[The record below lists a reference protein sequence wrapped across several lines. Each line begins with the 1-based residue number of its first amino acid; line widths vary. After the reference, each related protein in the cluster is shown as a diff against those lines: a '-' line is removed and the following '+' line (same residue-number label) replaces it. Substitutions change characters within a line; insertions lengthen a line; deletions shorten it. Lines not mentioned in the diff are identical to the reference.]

1 VSAGTPSL
9 HRDPRLEGLPWH
21 DLLAM
26 GRTEVARELLL
37 SPPWLFGALA
47 CASRGWWPAA
57 LACSFLFFLAG
68 IRQAH
73 GAEHGTLGLSR
84 RATDAVMFVLSG
96 LMLGS
101 IHAVQVTHLRH
112 HARCMEEDD
121 VEGFTARG
129 GALAAILLGPL
140 FSARLALEGLRRGTR
155 TQRRWIR
162 AELAMTAAVVVAAFT
177 AGSLAF
183 TYHVAAMLAGHCL
196 TGFFL
201 VWTVHREVDPRTE
214 VARTLR
220 GTKALPFLNMFYHL
234 EHHLYPAV
242 PTGRLP
248 ELARRIDRVA
258 PELKER
264 VVF

>member
-1 VSAGTPSL
+1 VSGPAP
-9 HRDPRLEGLPWH
+9 DPRLATLPWR
-21 DLLAM
+21 DLLPMDRGAI
-26 GRTEVARELLL
+26 ARELLL
-37 SPPWLFGALA
+37 SPPWLAGALA
-47 CASRGWWPAA
+47 SASQGWWPPA
-57 LACSFLFFLAG
+57 LFCSFFFFLAG

-112 HARCMEEDD
+112 HARCLEEDD
-121 VEGFTARG
+121 VEGFTARVG
-129 GALAAILLGPL
+129 PVAAILLGPL

-162 AELAMTAAVVVAAFT
+162 AELAMTAVVVGAAFT
-177 AGSLAF
+177 PLSLAL

-201 VWTVHREVDPRTE
+201 VWTVHRDLDPRTG

-220 GTKALPFLNMFYHL
+220 GWKAIPFLHMFYHL

-258 PELKER
+258 PDLQER
-264 VVF
+264 AVF

>member
-1 VSAGTPSL
+1 MSA
-9 HRDPRLEGLPWH
+9 DPRLRGLRWR

-26 GRTEVARELLL
+26 DRSEIARELLL
-37 SPPWLFGALA
+37 SPPWLAGSLL
-47 CASRGWWPAA
+47 CAANHLWLPAMG
-57 LACSFLFFLAG
+57 CSFFFFLAG

-84 RATDAVMFVLSG
+84 RGTDLVMFALSG

-112 HARCMEEDD
+112 HARCLEEDD
-121 VEGFTARG
+121 VEGFTGRVG
-129 GALAAILLGPL
+129 PVAAILLGPL
-140 FSARLALEGLRRGTR
+140 FAARLAIEGHRLGTPV
-155 TQRRWIR
+155 QRRWIR
-162 AELAMTAAVVVAAFT
+162 AELAMTAVVLAA
-177 AGSLAF
+177 ALAPISLAL

-201 VWTVHREVDPRTE
+201 VWTVHRECDPRTE

-220 GTKALPFLNMFYHL
+220 GVKAIPFLHMFYHL
-234 EHHLYPAV
+234 EHHLYPGV

-258 PELKER
+258 PDLQER